1 MRGEPGLFDVDE
13 RLKELSAKAD
23 DLERLNA
30 DTGYGGLLNVH
41 HSVLGYEAAGVV
53 AIHIGFEDV
62 LAFERRWA
70 RPEISRK
77 SHRAE
82 D

>member
-1 MRGEPGLFDVDE
+1 MRGELGFFDVDE

-30 DTGYGGLLNVH
+30 DTGYGGLLSVH
-41 HSVLGYEAAGVV
+41 LRARLRTGRRGGDPHRLQRCLGVRAPLGACGNQ
-53 AIHIGFEDV
+53 
-62 LAFERRWA
+62 
-70 RPEISRK
+70 PK